1 MLSAEIK
8 ELLSS
13 HSLAFTLIIGF
24 STHPA
29 EKITH
34 KNEHATSYGQLF
46 LQNQMGCFCLFSF
59 PLWSVLKQNVMCLL
73 LDESVVFNVLL
84 MRLCACFLLGCTN
97 PEELTAERVHSAVEK
112 IFKTLRGLSSTRNH
126 LKQLRSIYTA
136 SDGVHQVGGT
146 QTLTASLKTH
156 VTGVV
161 CFTRIKYEHYH
172 SFNISQVNTEYSF

>member
-1 MLSAEIK
+1 MPHLMANCFCRIK
-8 ELLSS
+8 WVVFAY
-13 HSLAFTLIIGF
+13 LAFLSG
-24 STHPA
+24 
-29 EKITH
+29 K
-34 KNEHATSYGQLF
+34 
-46 LQNQMGCFCLFSF
+46 
-59 PLWSVLKQNVMCLL
+59 VLKQNVMCLL

-112 IFKTLRGLSSTRNH
+112 MFKTLRGLSSTRNH

-156 VTGVV
+156 
-161 CFTRIKYEHYH
+161 TRLLLQGGLLYPY
-172 SFNISQVNTEYSF
+172 QV